1 MVRRA
6 EVPTYPGLG
15 LAAGMTGTVRVQ
27 VTVRKGTV
35 SGTIVLASTGFAAFV
50 PSTLANIKTWEFEDA
65 IDTTFVTTFTYEM
78 TDMVTEELQNPRVEL
93 DLPYHVRLIGSR
105 PKTRTI
111 RDAAPIRVDPPQYQV
126 SSAAMRRAPNKRLK
140 LAARVDYGMSF
151 SSARRSLSAVR

>member
-1 MVRRA
+1 
-6 EVPTYPGLG
+6 
-15 LAAGMTGTVRVQ
+15 MTGTVRVQ

-111 RDAAPIRVDPPQYQV
+111 RDPAPIRVDPPQYQV

-140 LAARVDYGMSF
+140 LAARVD
-151 SSARRSLSAVR
+151 